1 MKYDP
6 LVSPECQTWL
16 DMEEET
22 QISVVREYHKSSAPE
37 RLKEDLHAA
46 FHVMIENQ
54 LALSEKPVRETMKRL
69 TNEGLDRHEA
79 IHAMSAVLT
88 EHMYDVVHRGS
99 SGSNTKEMYYQD
111 LTHLVASEWKEPE

>member
-6 LVSPECQTWL
+6 QVAPDAEIWL
-16 DMEEET
+16 GMDEDA
-22 QISVVREYHKSSAPE
+22 QISIVREYHKTNTPE

-54 LALSEKPVRETMKRL
+54 LALNEKPVRETLERL

-79 IHAMSAVLT
+79 IHAMCAVLI
-88 EHMYDVVHRGS
+88 EHKYDNVHRGS
-99 SGSNTKEMYYQD
+99 TGSNAKEMYYQD
-111 LTHLVASEWKEPE
+111 LARLVANEWKGSE